1 MVAGQTSA
9 AERRRCD
16 NTAGL
21 DIWAKRA
28 YKSYMAEGVSE
39 QEAIDEIRHEA
50 RIEALTAI
58 CDLERCVRGDEG
70 MGGIDAIR
78 IGVLS
83 QQVTEK
89 VRVYR
94 MTVNVGEEPAQRAKL
109 AEAEAGASRGLGRRP
124 REY

>member
-1 MVAGQTSA
+1 
-9 AERRRCD
+9 
-16 NTAGL
+16 
-21 DIWAKRA
+21 
-28 YKSYMAEGVSE
+28 MAEGKVPE

-58 CDLERCVRGDEG
+58 RDLEVFVRGDEG

-83 QQVTEK
+83 QQVSEK

-94 MTVNVGEEPAQRAKL
+94 MTVNVGEEPTNRARL
-109 AEAEAGASRGLGRRP
+109 ADADDATRGAIRRRP
-124 REY
+124 WEARRRRS

>member
-1 MVAGQTSA
+1 MP
-9 AERRRCD
+9 
-16 NTAGL
+16 
-21 DIWAKRA
+21 
-28 YKSYMAEGVSE
+28 E

-50 RIEALTAI
+50 RLEALTAI
-58 CDLERCVRGDEG
+58 RELELFVRGDEG

-94 MTVNVGEEPAQRAKL
+94 MTVNVGEEPTHRAKL
-109 AEAEAGASRGLGRRP
+109 ADAEDGPPAGMGRRSAT
-124 REY
+124 R